1 MLKTFVMAFFIL
13 TCNTFAVYLLSFI
26 ERNNRRSERM
36 YFYEKNIVIDSLDFT
51 YDFCDKCSCIC
62 LCAKHRGL
70 PRENPQD
77 VLTFVNGEE
86 NYDIYT
92 EADSKSGG
100 IKITYKG
107 DGVVTEWEFPLSQN
121 GKDYKPV
128 SQGKN
133 SITIVLLNQD
143 KVLPYVNAI
152 VSRGAS
158 STVHST
164 TQKTTVSKR
173 TTETDN
179 TSSSTVK
186 TSNEESRITVSV
198 PQSEQS
204 NDKELSN
211 IGNNNKFTVYLI
223 VICTVCVAAVV
234 GIMIK
239 RHTDKQS

>member
-1 MLKTFVMAFFIL
+1 MLKTFVMAFFIF

-51 YDFCDKCSCIC
+51 DDFCDKCSCIC
-62 LCAKHRGL
+62 LCAKHRVAFS
-70 PRENPQD
+70 RE
-77 VLTFVNGEE
+77 
-86 NYDIYT
+86 
-92 EADSKSGG
+92 SSGCTH
-100 IKITYKG
+100 ICQRRRKLRYKG

-164 TQKTTVSKR
+164 TQKTTVSKK

-186 TSNEESRITVSV
+186 TSNEESQTTVNA

>member
-1 MLKTFVMAFFIL
+1 MKKTLLLILSILLMISAISAPVFV
-13 TCNTFAVYLLSFI
+13 FAQST
-26 ERNNRRSERM
+26 EW
-36 YFYEKNIVIDSLDFT
+36 
-51 YDFCDKCSCIC
+51 
-62 LCAKHRGL
+62 L

-107 DGVVTEWEFPLSQN
+107 DGVVTEWEFPLSQK

-164 TQKTTVSKR
+164 TQKTTASKR
-173 TTETDN
+173 TTENDN

-186 TSNEESRITVSV
+186 TSNEESRTTVSV
-198 PQSEQS
+198 SQSEQS
-204 NDKELSN
+204 NKELSN

>member
-1 MLKTFVMAFFIL
+1 MKKTLSLILSILLMISAISAPAFA
-13 TCNTFAVYLLSFI
+13 FAQST
-26 ERNNRRSERM
+26 EW
-36 YFYEKNIVIDSLDFT
+36 
-51 YDFCDKCSCIC
+51 
-62 LCAKHRGL
+62 L

-143 KVLPYVNAI
+143 KVLPYV
-152 VSRGAS
+152 
-158 STVHST
+158 
-164 TQKTTVSKR
+164 TQLYQEVCHQ
-173 TTETDN
+173 
-179 TSSSTVK
+179 
-186 TSNEESRITVSV
+186 
-198 PQSEQS
+198 P
-204 NDKELSN
+204 
-211 IGNNNKFTVYLI
+211 FTVQL
-223 VICTVCVAAVV
+223 
-234 GIMIK
+234 K
-239 RHTDKQS
+239 RLPFQRERQKPIIQAHRQ

>member
-1 MLKTFVMAFFIL
+1 MKKTLSLILSILLMLSAISAPASAFAQS
-13 TCNTFAVYLLSFI
+13 T
-26 ERNNRRSERM
+26 EW
-36 YFYEKNIVIDSLDFT
+36 
-51 YDFCDKCSCIC
+51 
-62 LCAKHRGL
+62 L

-121 GKDYKPV
+121 GKDYKPI

-133 SITIVLLNQD
+133 SITIILLNQD

-152 VSRGAS
+152 VSSGAL
-158 STVHST
+158 STAHST
-164 TQKTTVSKR
+164 TQKPTVSKR

-179 TSSSTVK
+179 TSSSTMK
-186 TSNEESRITVSV
+186 TSNKESQTTVSV
-198 PQSEQS
+198 PQSEPS
-204 NDKELSN
+204 SEKELSI
-211 IGNNNKFTVYLI
+211 IGNNKLTVLLI
-223 VICTVCVAAVV
+223 IVCTVCVAAVI
-234 GIMIK
+234 GIVIK
-239 RHTDKQS
+239 RHMDKQS

>member
-1 MLKTFVMAFFIL
+1 MKKTLSLILSILLMISAISAPAFA
-13 TCNTFAVYLLSFI
+13 FAQST
-26 ERNNRRSERM
+26 EW
-36 YFYEKNIVIDSLDFT
+36 
-51 YDFCDKCSCIC
+51 
-62 LCAKHRGL
+62 L

-92 EADSKSGG
+92 EADIKSGG

-164 TQKTTVSKR
+164 TQKTTVSKK

-186 TSNEESRITVSV
+186 TSNEESQTTVNA

-211 IGNNNKFTVYLI
+211 IGNNNKFAVYLI

>member
-1 MLKTFVMAFFIL
+1 MKKTLSLILSILLMISAISAPAFA
-13 TCNTFAVYLLSFI
+13 FAQST
-26 ERNNRRSERM
+26 EW
-36 YFYEKNIVIDSLDFT
+36 
-51 YDFCDKCSCIC
+51 
-62 LCAKHRGL
+62 L

-92 EADSKSGG
+92 EADIKSGG

-164 TQKTTVSKR
+164 TQKTTVSKK
-173 TTETDN
+173 T
-179 TSSSTVK
+179 TVK
-186 TSNEESRITVSV
+186 TSNEESQTTVNA

>member
-1 MLKTFVMAFFIL
+1 MKKTLSLIL
-13 TCNTFAVYLLSFI
+13 SILLMISAISAPTFAFAQST
-26 ERNNRRSERM
+26 EW
-36 YFYEKNIVIDSLDFT
+36 
-51 YDFCDKCSCIC
+51 
-62 LCAKHRGL
+62 L

-152 VSRGAS
+152 AS

-186 TSNEESRITVSV
+186 TSNEESRTTVSA

>member
-1 MLKTFVMAFFIL
+1 MISAISAPAFA
-13 TCNTFAVYLLSFI
+13 FAQST
-26 ERNNRRSERM
+26 EW
-36 YFYEKNIVIDSLDFT
+36 
-51 YDFCDKCSCIC
+51 
-62 LCAKHRGL
+62 L

-92 EADSKSGG
+92 EADIKSGG

-173 TTETDN
+173 TTETDS

-186 TSNEESRITVSV
+186 TSKVKQPLTLRRVSRATIK
-198 PQSEQS
+198 
-204 NDKELSN
+204 N
-211 IGNNNKFTVYLI
+211 YLI
-223 VICTVCVAAVV
+223 SAIITNSQF
-234 GIMIK
+234 I
-239 RHTDKQS
+239 